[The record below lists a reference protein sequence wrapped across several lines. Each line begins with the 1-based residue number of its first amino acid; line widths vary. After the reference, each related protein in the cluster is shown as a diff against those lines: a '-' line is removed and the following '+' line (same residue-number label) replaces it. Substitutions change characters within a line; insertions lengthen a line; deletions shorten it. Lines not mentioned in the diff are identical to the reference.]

1 MAVDS
6 ELTSLH
12 SFLRNFH
19 LSLGLAIVYYDSMA
33 AIHIASNSTYHE
45 WTKHIE
51 IDCHFVKK
59 KVTNGTIKF
68 AYLLTM
74 ALPLTQFQFL
84 MSKNSVKNIYLPS

>member
-68 AYLLTM
+68 CLFAHHG
-74 ALPLTQFQFL
+74 PSF
-84 MSKNSVKNIYLPS
+84 NSVSVSDVQEQC